1 MFTMAKIKNGGTYL
15 SHHLTA
21 NDYYCE
27 NETVVGQWVGRGAE
41 KLNLH
46 GEIKAGDAAFEN
58 LRNNRHPNGA
68 GKLTPRDGNDRVKFF
83 DFQCSAQK
91 SISVMAVTMGD
102 TRLLAAHDAAAALA
116 FGELEKFAARQENTF
131 AWRANRRTS
140 NVVAAAFRHTA
151 SRALDPQVHTHFVTA
166 NATWDLRT
174 KPAFSPTSPNA
185 RRYTDRQRAQI
196 VALAAEPPPVG
207 FEHWTL
213 PLLARELV
221 GRGIIDEI
229 SGTTVQTILTRAG
242 ATIPAV

>member
-46 GEIKAGDAAFEN
+46 EEIKAGDAAFEN
-58 LRNNRHPNGA
+58 LRNNRHPDGS
-68 GKLTPRDGNDRVKFF
+68 GKLTPRDGTDRVKFF

-116 FGELEKFAARQENTF
+116 FGELEKFAARQANTLSS
-131 AWRANRRTS
+131 RINHRT
-140 NVVAAAFRHTA
+140 
-151 SRALDPQVHTHFVTA
+151 
-166 NATWDLRT
+166 
-174 KPAFSPTSPNA
+174 
-185 RRYTDRQRAQI
+185 
-196 VALAAEPPPVG
+196 
-207 FEHWTL
+207 
-213 PLLARELV
+213 
-221 GRGIIDEI
+221 
-229 SGTTVQTILTRAG
+229 
-242 ATIPAV
+242 